1 MTHLNCELLPVFFSV
16 IQCHPSHPNRVVSP
30 VVAPHRARMS
40 AFFLTSVASF
50 KPLLGKHKHPPK
62 KQQPRFDSRWFFRFF
77 CIKTWCFFGKKT
89 APKLLG
95 GRNLFPDFL
104 WISGREVDLNGASP
118 NRYEGHESQFFF
130 HKIDL

>member
-16 IQCHPSHPNRVVSP
+16 TQCHPSHPHRVSP

-40 AFFLTSVASF
+40 AFFLTSVASS

-62 KQQPRFDSRWFFRFF
+62 TTTTFRLSMFLRFF
-77 CIKTWCFFGKKT
+77 CIKTWCFLEKNC
-89 APKLLG
+89 PKLFG
-95 GRNLFPDFL
+95 GRNFFPDFL

-118 NRYEGHESQFFF
+118 NRYEGHESQ
-130 HKIDL
+130 KNCCIR